1 MTILE
6 FLGIQIEDTENSI
19 EEAIELLYFH
29 QDFRANNLKINL
41 FVILYD

>member
-1 MTILE
+1 MIMKL
-6 FLGIQIEDTENSI
+6 LDIPIEDTENSI

-29 QDFRANNLKINL
+29 QDFRTNNLKINL